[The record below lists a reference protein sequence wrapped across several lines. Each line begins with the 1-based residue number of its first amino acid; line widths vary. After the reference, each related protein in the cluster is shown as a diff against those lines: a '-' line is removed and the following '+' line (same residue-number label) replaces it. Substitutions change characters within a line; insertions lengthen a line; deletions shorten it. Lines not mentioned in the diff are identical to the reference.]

1 MKDIKVFTPAKVVK
15 DDDMF
20 GIPIYQRL
28 FEWNKESIEKLLADL
43 VDAMSKD
50 SRKFYYIGMLTAT
63 MDNDKYELVDGQQRF
78 TVMTLLALTFVYRKC
93 DNRED
98 WLSFI
103 KSDRENRLS
112 FEARENDSEFLSKLV
127 SADGKKFYSQIIED
141 NIPDGIYI
149 NRKMANGLKYMNDYL
164 DTIEEDTEDRL
175 SEFVFNKL
183 AFFVSSLPDA
193 YSPKELNQYFE
204 RMNSTGKNLE
214 GHEILKVLLLQQVN
228 EECGEE
234 EYDEFVTAWNMVS
247 NMDKSLFSIKST
259 SNRGRETY
267 PAFRSRC
274 LKAIRTAV
282 QSEEPIHAILYAD
295 KNSTINNTDI
305 SEEQIQEEDI
315 DDILEKVEKKYRTGL
330 CQRSQKKVLKTLHS
344 LP

>member
-315 DDILEKVEKKYRTGL
+315 DDILEK
-330 CQRSQKKVLKTLHS
+330 
-344 LP
+344 